1 MLILISIEYC
11 IARGFKGVDQRES
24 CGPRYSYDDEETSE
38 FCTKWNLCR
47 KGETVLYPEYWTHQ
61 TSRQTGSYSTTGGL
75 ATYSGGGYIAYIGS
89 TKGETDQT
97 LDYLYKNS
105 WLDDF
110 SRALL
115 IDFTAYN
122 THANFYVMV
131 TLITEFSPAGGAVTS
146 KRVLTTRLDRYTSA
160 FSIFLGICEIA
171 FLCCTV
177 YYMYREIKKLK
188 HMKWKYLKDW
198 RNWLEIFSFSCV
210 WASFGLMLVRF
221 GIVSHIKS
229 RYFKDRTK
237 YTNFEN
243 AAISDQV
250 YGSVLSF
257 VTLLMYLKFLKIL
270 RFNKR
275 VSLMVKTVMYATT
288 DLKYFSIIFGIC
300 FLSFAQLGY
309 LFFQTNLEEYA
320 TFLRTIET
328 LFSLILGTFQFD
340 NIVSAKSFYGRL
352 FFISFVFMTTYI
364 LMNMFITILIDSFI
378 VMNEKMQRQQNK
390 YELIDFIKQRFFSF
404 IPTFEKRKNGKRKR
418 VDNNTENEISQN
430 AMATVSHSPPKKTK
444 KTEMESDKNDYIKWK
459 ENENSSFD
467 NEVDGTLVGANTASK
482 NQKITGFDASKNLTK
497 QENGVQKKFF
507 MNRYECRKE
516 IFKKCMETKNT
527 KEHLQQ
533 NLKSVKNAE
542 EIKDAK
548 NERHIQVTKP
558 KPKAFSTPKK
568 SKKSS
573 KETKRIEMAKDI
585 DIGPN
590 PMDALEAAIDRID
603 RYVDNML
610 AEEELDI
617 KILEWMIETRPWE
630 KKVTGKKADGAT
642 VKQPSNSHSFKN
654 QQSGTEENSIS

>member
-1 MLILISIEYC
+1 
-11 IARGFKGVDQRES
+11 
-24 CGPRYSYDDEETSE
+24 
-38 FCTKWNLCR
+38 
-47 KGETVLYPEYWTHQ
+47 
-61 TSRQTGSYSTTGGL
+61 
-75 ATYSGGGYIAYIGS
+75 
-89 TKGETDQT
+89 
-97 LDYLYKNS
+97 
-105 WLDDF
+105 
-110 SRALL
+110 
-115 IDFTAYN
+115 
-122 THANFYVMV
+122 MV

-243 AAISDQV
+243 AAIIDQV

-340 NIVSAKSFYGRL
+340 NIVSAKSFYGRV
-352 FFISFVFMTTYI
+352 FFISFVFMTTYV

-378 VMNEKMQRQQNK
+378 VVNEKMQRQQNK

-404 IPTFEKRKNGKRKR
+404 IPTFEKRKKGKRKR

-444 KTEMESDKNDYIKWK
+444 KTEMESDKIDYSKWK

-467 NEVDGTLVGANTASK
+467 NEVDGTLVGANTTSK
-482 NQKITGFDASKNLTK
+482 NQKIAGFDGSKNLRK
-497 QENGVQKKFF
+497 QENGVQKKFS

-533 NLKSVKNAE
+533 NLKSVKDAE

-548 NERHIQVTKP
+548 NESHIQVTKP
-558 KPKAFSTPKK
+558 KPKAFSTPNK

-573 KETKRIEMAKDI
+573 KETKRIEKAKDI

-610 AEEELDI
+610 FEEELDI

-642 VKQPSNSHSFKN
+642 VKQPSNSHSFEN

>member
-1 MLILISIEYC
+1 M
-11 IARGFKGVDQRES
+11 
-24 CGPRYSYDDEETSE
+24 
-38 FCTKWNLCR
+38 
-47 KGETVLYPEYWTHQ
+47 
-61 TSRQTGSYSTTGGL
+61 QTGSYSTTGGL
-75 ATYSGGGYIAYIGS
+75 ASYSGGGYIAYIGS

-146 KRVLTTRLDRYTSA
+146 KRILTTRLDRYTSA

-177 YYMYREIKKLK
+177 YYMYREIKKVK

-198 RNWLEIFSFSCV
+198 RNWLEVLSFSCV

-221 GIVSHIKS
+221 GIVSQIKS

-250 YGSVLSF
+250 YASVLSF

-275 VSLMVKTVMYATT
+275 VSLMVKTVMHATT

-328 LFSLILGTFQFD
+328 LFSLILGKFQFD

-364 LMNMFITILIDSFI
+364 LMNMFVTILIDSFI
-378 VMNEKMQRQQNK
+378 VVNEKMQRQQNK

-404 IPTFEKRKNGKRKR
+404 IPTFENRKKRKRKR
-418 VDNNTENEISQN
+418 VDSNTENQISHN
-430 AMATVSHSPPKKTK
+430 AMVTVSHSPPKRTK
-444 KTEMESDKNDYIKWK
+444 KSEMESDKNDYSKSK
-459 ENENSSFD
+459 ENINSSLD
-467 NEVDGTLVGANTASK
+467 NEVEGTLVGANNASK
-482 NQKITGFDASKNLTK
+482 KQKINNIDGGLKNLSK
-497 QENGVQKKFF
+497 QKENGVEENFF
-507 MNRYECRKE
+507 MKRYQCRKE
-516 IFKKCMETKNT
+516 RLKKAMEIKDTD
-527 KEHLQQ
+527 EQSQQ
-533 NLKSVKNAE
+533 NLMSVKNAG
-542 EIKDAK
+542 EIKKEK
-548 NERHIQVTKP
+548 NETTIQVTKP
-558 KPKAFSTPKK
+558 KPKAFSTPKE
-568 SKKSS
+568 SKKSN
-573 KETKRIEMAKDI
+573 KETKRIEKAKDI

-603 RYVDNML
+603 KYVDNML

-630 KKVTGKKADGAT
+630 KKVTGKEADGAT
-642 VKQPSNSHSFKN
+642 VKQPNNSHSFEN
-654 QQSGTEENSIS
+654 QQSGTEENCISWTDHNDVETNINDKGNNGIEGAGTGETT